1 MKQATFS
8 EGVGIALIS
17 SVSVAAVFT
26 VVSSLFFNGDLV
38 RLLIAG
44 LSLFYIIY
52 LFSRSNDRVGRITV
66 IFIWF
71 VITLCS
77 LIFSTSLLLYLSIQL
92 FTVWLLRS
100 LYFYNSI
107 FSAITDLL
115 LTIMS
120 VFVASWV
127 WSISSSIFLTLW
139 CFFLVQALFVFIPK
153 NFTSGQKTQS
163 INYIDDDF
171 DHAYHAAEIAVSK
184 LVK

>member
-8 EGVGIALIS
+8 EGVAIALIS
-17 SVSVAAVFT
+17 SVSIAAVFT
-26 VVSSLFFNGDLV
+26 VVSSLFFNTDLV

-44 LSLFYIIY
+44 VSLFYISY
-52 LFSRSNDRVGRITV
+52 LFLRSDDRVGRITV
-66 IFIWF
+66 VLIWF
-71 VITLCS
+71 VISLCS
-77 LIFSTSLLLYLSIQL
+77 LLFTTSLLLYLSIQL
-92 FTVWLLRS
+92 LMVWLLRS

-127 WSISSSIFLTLW
+127 WTISSSIFLTFW
-139 CFFLVQALFVFIPK
+139 CFFLIQALFVFIPK
-153 NFTSGQKTQS
+153 NFIRGQKTES
-163 INYIDDDF
+163 INYSDDDF
-171 DHAYHAAEIAVSK
+171 EHAYHAAEIAVSK